1 MQSALGLDES
11 SYFAAYGLTS
21 KRLARAKSDAIV
33 MHPGPMNRGIEIADD
48 VADGPQSVILDQVAN
63 GIFVRMAV
71 LAELLG
77 ER

>member
-1 MQSALGLDES
+1 
-11 SYFAAYGLTS
+11 
-21 KRLARAKSDAIV
+21 

-77 ER
+77 A